1 VRFENK
7 TILLISPQ
15 PWDHLHISKHHYAIE
30 LAKRGNDVYFLEP
43 PRETLDEKVRVAR
56 VPDHERIW
64 TVTYRAAF
72 PFVIRFHAR
81 RLFDWLMGV
90 QIRRIVAAIE
100 KPIDVVWCFDFNL
113 FSNLKEFNSDAKTIF
128 HPVDPLPEAHHVLP
142 AKTADV
148 VVSVSK
154 DILARFDN
162 LPVKS
167 AVVNHGLSA
176 PFAEQ
181 ARIAGDV
188 PRQVAARRTVGY
200 AGNLVRKPVNRDVM
214 RAMVSALPDVD
225 FHFWGPFQVEPNGSR
240 EIADFVEF
248 LGAAPNVT
256 LHGQVSPEELAGQL
270 GRVDCLILTYSAD
283 RNESDRSNAHKIL
296 EYLSTGKVT
305 VSSRISMYADQQDL
319 LRMAAANDDTDLPEI
334 LRDTLARLDEF
345 NSADLQRRRREFA
358 LDNVYE
364 RQIAR
369 IEELI
374 S

>member
-43 PRETLDEKVRVAR
+43 PRETLDEKVHVAR

-64 TVTYRAAF
+64 TVTYRPAF

-81 RLFDWLMGV
+81 RLFDWLMRV
-90 QIRRIVAAIE
+90 QIGRIVAAIE

-113 FSNLKEFNSDAKTIF
+113 FSNLKEFNSDAKIIF
-128 HPVDPLPEAHHVLP
+128 HPVDPLPEPHHVLP

-154 DILARFDN
+154 DILARFEK
-162 LPVKS
+162 LPLKS

-181 ARIAGDV
+181 ARKPGDV
-188 PRQVAARRTVGY
+188 PREAGRRRVGY
-200 AGNLVRKPVNRDVM
+200 AGNLVRKPVNRDVI

-248 LGAAPNVT
+248 LRAAPNAT
-256 LHGQVSPEELAGQL
+256 LHGQVSAEELARQL
-270 GRVDCLILTYSAD
+270 GQVDCLILTYSAD

-305 VSSRISMYADQQDL
+305 VSSRISMYADQPDL
-319 LRMAAANDDTDLPEI
+319 LRMASVNDDSDLPEI